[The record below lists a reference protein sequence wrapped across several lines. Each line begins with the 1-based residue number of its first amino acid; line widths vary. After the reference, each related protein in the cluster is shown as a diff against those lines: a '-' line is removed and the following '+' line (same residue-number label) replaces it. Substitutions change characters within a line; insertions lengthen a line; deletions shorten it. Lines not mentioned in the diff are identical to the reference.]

1 MSDYLKRHKIYE
13 CFSEGKK
20 TIEMIKIAVCDDE
33 KSQLEYLS
41 NVIKKWSDI
50 MNKPCTLSLFESAEE
65 FWFNYGKN
73 RFDIAV
79 LDIQMSGQNGMELAK
94 ELRKLNDKICIIFVT
109 GISDFIGEGYNVYA
123 VNYLLKPI
131 DENRLFDALTAA
143 SERNINS
150 DNKKI
155 VLETDGETLA
165 VYEDEIEYLGAFSHS
180 TSVFTESGALEVQS
194 GMNSVMGKLSA
205 NKFVKCHRSYVINLK
220 CVKLIKKYEILLDS
234 GKTVPIS
241 RRMYN
246 DVNDAFISYYKGKI

>member
-1 MSDYLKRHKIYE
+1 MV
-13 CFSEGKK
+13 
-20 TIEMIKIAVCDDE
+20 KIAVCDDE

-41 NVIKKWSDI
+41 DIIKKWSNT

-65 FWFNYGKN
+65 FWFEYGKN

-94 ELRKLNDKICIIFVT
+94 ELRKRNDKISIIFVT

-131 DENRLFDALTAA
+131 DENRLFEALSAA
-143 SERNINS
+143 SERNNTS
-150 DNKKI
+150 DNKKVVI
-155 VLETDGETLA
+155 ETDGETVA
-165 VYEDEIEYLGAFSHS
+165 VYEDEIEYLEAFSHS
-180 TSVFTESGALEVQS
+180 TSVYTESGVLEVQN
-194 GMNSVMGKLSA
+194 GMNSVMAKLSA
-205 NKFVKCHRSYVINLK
+205 DKFIKCHRSYGINLK
-220 CVKLIKKYEILLDS
+220 CVKLIKKYEVLLDS

-246 DVNDAFISYYKGKI
+246 DVNNAFISYYKGKM

>member
-1 MSDYLKRHKIYE
+1 
-13 CFSEGKK
+13 
-20 TIEMIKIAVCDDE
+20 MINIAVCDDE

-41 NVIKKWSDI
+41 NIIKKWSDTT
-50 MNKPCTLSLFESAEE
+50 NKPCVLSLFESAEE
-65 FWFNYGKN
+65 FWFEYGKN

-94 ELRKLNDKICIIFVT
+94 ELRKLNDKISIIFVT

-131 DENRLFDALTAA
+131 DENRLFDALSAA
-143 SERNINS
+143 SERNNTS

-155 VLETDGETLA
+155 ILEIDGETIA
-165 VYEDEIEYLGAFSHS
+165 IYEDEIEYLEAFSHS
-180 TSVFTESGALEVQS
+180 TSVYTESGALEVQS
-194 GMNSVMGKLSA
+194 GMSAVMAKFSA
-205 NKFVKCHRSYVINLK
+205 DKFVKCHRSYGINLK
-220 CVKLIKKYEILLDS
+220 CVKLIKKYEVLLDS

>member
-1 MSDYLKRHKIYE
+1 MV
-13 CFSEGKK
+13 
-20 TIEMIKIAVCDDE
+20 KIAVCDDE

-41 NVIKKWSDI
+41 DIIKKWSDT

-65 FWFNYGKN
+65 FWFEYGKN

-94 ELRKLNDKICIIFVT
+94 ELRKLNDKISIIFVT

-131 DENRLFDALTAA
+131 DENRLFEALSAA
-143 SERNINS
+143 SERNNTS
-150 DNKKI
+150 DNKKVVI
-155 VLETDGETLA
+155 ETDGETVA
-165 VYEDEIEYLGAFSHS
+165 VYEDEIEYLEAFSHS
-180 TSVFTESGALEVQS
+180 TSVYTQSGVLEVQN
-194 GMNSVMGKLSA
+194 GMNSVMAKLSA
-205 NKFVKCHRSYVINLK
+205 DKFIKCHRSYGINLK
-220 CVKLIKKYEILLDS
+220 CVKLIKKYEVLLDS

-246 DVNDAFISYYKGKI
+246 DVNNAFISYYKGKM

>member
-1 MSDYLKRHKIYE
+1 
-13 CFSEGKK
+13 
-20 TIEMIKIAVCDDE
+20 MINIAVCDDE

-41 NVIKKWSDI
+41 DVIKKWSDT
-50 MNKPCTLSLFESAEE
+50 MNKPCVLSFFESAEE
-65 FWFNYGKN
+65 FWFEYGKN

-94 ELRKLNDKICIIFVT
+94 ELRKLNDKISIIFVT

-131 DENRLFDALTAA
+131 DENRLFDALSAA
-143 SERNINS
+143 SERNNTS

-155 VLETDGETLA
+155 VLEFDGETIA
-165 VYEDEIEYLGAFSHS
+165 IYEDEIEYLEAFSHS
-180 TSVFTESGALEVQS
+180 TSVYTESGALEVQS
-194 GMNSVMGKLSA
+194 GMNAVMAKFSA
-205 NKFVKCHRSYVINLK
+205 DKFVKCHRSYGVNLK
-220 CVKLIKKYEILLDS
+220 CVKLIKKYEVLLDS